1 MWRVARV
8 RLFVSLLHWVRVF
21 HMVFHGPCVRP
32 HLLDSRLIF
41 SACLSPLLVCP
52 PPPSRLPSP
61 LAFLISC
68 PPLLAACLPPPPVS
82 PACLS
87 HLLLL
92 SACLSP
98 LFLILPPVSSACLSP
113 LTSDFAPLCLSATSA
128 CLPPRPTP
136 SAPSACLPHLL
147 PLSACLSPLL
157 LLPSPVSSACL
168 SHPLLL
174 STWLS
179 PLLLLPSPV
188 SSACLSPLPSAPP
201 CLSVFSAC
209 LPLAAVALHR
219 CDGSDREPEGAAQRR
234 QVGAV
239 RPRAA
244 PPMLLSSTCGGGGRQ
259 AAHTAQC
266 GCPRRLAA
274 VVLPRHSCGGQRPK
288 GYSSERLPYGQ

>member
-21 HMVFHGPCVRP
+21 YMVFHGPCVRP

-61 LAFLISC
+61 LAFLSFSYPAPLCLLLAC
-68 PPLLAACLPPPPVS
+68 PPRLSPLLACLISCSSLLVCLLFSSSCLLFPLLACLPSLLILLLSACLPLLLVACPPPSVP

-87 HLLLL
+87 HLLL
-92 SACLSP
+92 
-98 LFLILPPVSSACLSP
+98 
-113 LTSDFAPLCLSATSA
+113 
-128 CLPPRPTP
+128 
-136 SAPSACLPHLL
+136 
-147 PLSACLSPLL
+147 LSACLSPLL

-244 PPMLLSSTCGGGGRQ
+244 PPLLLSHVWQRRQTGSTHRSVRLFPPSRR
-259 AAHTAQC
+259 
-266 GCPRRLAA
+266 GCA
-274 VVLPRHSCGGQRPK
+274 S
-288 GYSSERLPYGQ
+288 

>member
-1 MWRVARV
+1 MARA
-8 RLFVSLLHWVRVF
+8 RLCSTLCLCYKRLHWVRVF

-113 LTSDFAPLCLSATSA
+113 LTSDFAPLCLPAPPA
-128 CLPPRPTP
+128 CL
-136 SAPSACLPHLL
+136 SHLL

-244 PPMLLSSTCGGGGRQ
+244 PPLLLSPVRRRRQ
-259 AAHTAQC
+259 AGSTHRPVRLSPPSRR
-266 GCPRRLAA
+266 GCA
-274 VVLPRHSCGGQRPK
+274 S
-288 GYSSERLPYGQ
+288 

>member
-21 HMVFHGPCVRP
+21 HMVLHGPCVRP

-52 PPPSRLPSP
+52 PPFSPLPSP
-61 LAFLISC
+61 LACLISC

-98 LFLILPPVSSACLSP
+98 L
-113 LTSDFAPLCLSATSA
+113 
-128 CLPPRPTP
+128 
-136 SAPSACLPHLL
+136 
-147 PLSACLSPLL
+147 L
-157 LLPSPVSSACL
+157 LLPSPVSSA
-168 SHPLLL
+168 
-174 STWLS
+174 W
-179 PLLLLPSPV
+179 
-188 SSACLSPLPSAPP
+188 LSPLPSAPP

-244 PPMLLSSTCGGGGRQ
+244 PPMLLSSTFGGGGRQ

-266 GCPRRLAA
+266 GCSRHLAA